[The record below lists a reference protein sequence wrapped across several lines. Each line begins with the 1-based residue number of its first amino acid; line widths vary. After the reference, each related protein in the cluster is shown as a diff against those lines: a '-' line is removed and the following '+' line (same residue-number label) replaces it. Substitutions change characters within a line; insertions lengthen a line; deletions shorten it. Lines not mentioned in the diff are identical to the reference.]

1 MSIPTLHEPLALVE
15 FDLNVEKENSTDE
28 AKYTAKRAI
37 IEMMHN
43 EKMVLPVLAAMLTS
57 NGGASLYRY
66 EEYSEA
72 NVLAEYEGSGVFF
85 SIHFLLIDAKG
96 RTGRITIRERR
107 GS

>member
-57 NGGASLYRY
+57 NGGASLYR
-66 EEYSEA
+66 SPRRTPHD
-72 NVLAEYEGSGVFF
+72 LATPTKKR
-85 SIHFLLIDAKG
+85 LCADP
-96 RTGRITIRERR
+96 
-107 GS
+107 